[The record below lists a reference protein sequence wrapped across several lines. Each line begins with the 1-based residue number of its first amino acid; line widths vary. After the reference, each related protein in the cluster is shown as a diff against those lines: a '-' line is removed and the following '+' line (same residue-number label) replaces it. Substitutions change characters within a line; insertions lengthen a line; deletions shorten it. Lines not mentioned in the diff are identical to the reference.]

1 MIVYALNGPS
11 GTGKSTAALGYA
23 YEQQIEGIIDDGLYI
38 YKGKKQAGTSAKFE
52 KNTIKAVKRAI
63 FTEEAHALEV
73 QRAIAE
79 TKPKKLLI
87 IGTSEKMLKK
97 IAEKLQVEIT
107 EIISIDSIRTQ
118 TEIRL
123 ARFMRHVAGQ
133 HTMPVPM
140 QQIEQNFFS
149 RLIRK
154 GMEIFTLKSEKI
166 GETTIVQPDFHQA
179 QTTIDIQQM
188 PNEFREIIERNPYVT
203 IRDLQF
209 NLLPLPSLRVYVA
222 ICIPLHHQLG
232 PLLTE
237 TQKEVVTLMNERFDL
252 QFDNFTLHLI
262 EVVQGEEA

>member
-23 YEQQIEGIIDDGLYI
+23 YEQQIDGIIDDGLYI

-63 FTEEAHALEV
+63 FTDEAHTLEV
-73 QRAIAE
+73 KQAIAE

-87 IGTSEKMLKK
+87 IGTSEKMIHK
-97 IAEKLQVEIT
+97 IAEKLDVTIAEV
-107 EIISIDSIRTQ
+107 ISIDTIRTQ

-123 ARFMRHVAGQ
+123 ARFMRQVAGQ

-140 QQIEQNFFS
+140 QQVEQNFFS

-166 GETTIVQPDFHQA
+166 GETTIVQPDFHQE
-179 QTTIDIQQM
+179 QTKINIQEM
-188 PNEFREIIERNPYVT
+188 PNEFRKIIEKNPYVT
-203 IRDLQF
+203 IRELQF
-209 NLLPLPSLRVYVA
+209 DLLPLPSLNVYLA
-222 ICIPLHHQLG
+222 ICIPSHHQLG

-237 TQKEVVTLMNERFDL
+237 TQREIVDVMNERFDL
-252 QFDNFTLHLI
+252 QFENFTLYLI
-262 EVVQGEEA
+262 EVIRGEEA